1 MYIALWRSGSS
12 FKRSALVE
20 ATAAV
25 AKQLSM
31 LSICDGLFDNLQT
44 RVAIMLLASLR
55 RSYQCQLPCL
65 SAVNRS

>member
-31 LSICDGLFDNLQT
+31 LSICDGLFDNLT